1 MAMKKCK
8 ECGNEISKGAKS
20 CPKCGKDQR
29 NFFMKHKFI
38 TFILVVIVISVVAA
52 SGGEE
57 TTQVSSTNQKEEVVY
72 NVGETIATKEYE
84 ITIDAVKE
92 KNKVGTEYFS
102 STPSEGGIYVAVDFK
117 YKNIS
122 DKPLSSWDFPIVE
135 LVDAKGTEYSSDL
148 DASSNYATEME
159 PDRKVLSDLNPNITV
174 TDNEVF
180 EISSESYSTGE
191 WFLLVDNKIK
201 IKIK

>member
-1 MAMKKCK
+1 MAMKSCK
-8 ECGNEISKGAKS
+8 DCGNEISKGAKT

-29 NFFMKHKFI
+29 NFFIKHKFI
-38 TFILVVIVISVVAA
+38 TFILVIIVLGAISS
-52 SGGEE
+52 SGGNE
-57 TTQVSSTNQKEEVVY
+57 TAQVSSTNQKEEVVY

-92 KNKVGTEYFS
+92 KNKVGNQYLS
-102 STPSEGGIYVAVDFK
+102 STPAEGGVYVAIDFK

-122 DKPLSSWDFPIVE
+122 DAPLSSWDFPTVE
-135 LVDAKGTEYSSDL
+135 LVDSKGVEYSSDIS
-148 DASSNYATEME
+148 ASSYYATEME

-174 TDNEVF
+174 TDNKVF
-180 EISSESYSTGE
+180 EVSSETYNSGE
-191 WFLLVDNKIK
+191 WFLVVDNTIK